1 MMAPLMVTLSEA
13 IERARSEDRSVLTEI
28 ESKQVLAAA
37 GIPVA
42 EATLAASAEEAA
54 KAAAKAGFPVV
65 LKIVSPDVTHK
76 SDVGGVKI
84 GLEDEAAVR
93 AAYDDI
99 VAAVKER
106 QPKARIEGVAVQAM
120 ARPGTEV
127 IVGMSKDPQFGPVL
141 MFGLGGVLVEVL
153 KDVAFRIV
161 PLTPR
166 DAGQMV
172 REIKGY
178 PVLEGY
184 RGHDPADVAR
194 LEQAILTLSEF
205 VEGHPEIKELDMNP
219 VFAYKDG
226 ITAVDAR
233 IVLEEE
239 SAS

>member
-42 EATLAASAEEAA
+42 EATLAASADDAA

-93 AAYDDI
+93 TAYDDI
-99 VAAVKER
+99 IAAVSDR

-141 MFGLGGVLVEVL
+141 MFGLGGIFVVVL
-153 KDVAFRIV
+153 KDVSFRIV
-161 PLTPR
+161 PLEER
-166 DAGQMV
+166 DAREMID
-172 REIKGY
+172 EIKGRA
-178 PVLEGY
+178 VLDGV
-184 RGHDPADVAR
+184 RGGEPADIGA
-194 LEQAILTLSEF
+194 LASLLLQLSAFAEANPQ
-205 VEGHPEIKELDMNP
+205 VEELDLNP

-226 ITAVDAR
+226 CLAVDAR
-233 IVLEEE
+233 IVVSAE
-239 SAS
+239 S